1 MISSISESLNEEVC
15 EGNMIELI
23 KLLGDFT
30 HFFAVKLPTL
40 CEHTSDPISFY
51 TCTNSFSLSSRKLPE

>member
-1 MISSISESLNEEVC
+1 MISSVSESLNEEVC

-30 HFFAVKLPTL
+30 HFLL
-40 CEHTSDPISFY
+40 
-51 TCTNSFSLSSRKLPE
+51 